1 MSIADIVLI
10 IIILLG
16 AYQGYKEGFLMA
28 LVSLVAILLGVLG
41 GFKLMGY
48 AMVLLADKFNVDDVV
63 LPYIAFGVV
72 FIIIVVVVSLMGRT
86 LKASIDKNF
95 LGTMDQAA
103 GGLLGILK
111 AIFMT
116 SVILWIT
123 SSLKISPKENWIDG
137 SFLYPK
143 VAVFAPTVTHWIGKV
158 IPIFKDVF

>member
-1 MSIADIVLI
+1 MSPADIVLI
-10 IIILLG
+10 LVILFG

-48 AMVLLADKFNVDDVV
+48 AMVFLADKFNVDDVV

-72 FIIIVVVVSLMGRT
+72 FIIIVIVVSLSGRA
-86 LKASIDKNF
+86 LKASIDQNF

-103 GGLLGILK
+103 GAILGVLK
-111 AIFMT
+111 AAFMT
-116 SVILWIT
+116 SVLIWII
-123 SSLKISPKENWIDG
+123 SSLKISLKESWIDG

-143 VAVFAPTVTHWIGKV
+143 IASFAPSLTRWIGKI
-158 IPIFKDVF
+158 IPVFKDVF